1 MELLRPLALVAQ
13 VSVAVV
19 LIWAGTRLAI
29 NRRRARTAGLRSAI
43 AAQLRFETTLDAARV
58 YRMTTFGR
66 DGHAWFSMQG
76 PRRLIVGTDAF
87 IFSAPNA
94 LREYAFRGCECC
106 ISLSQAPSSL
116 FVKRDWIVITGPA
129 GGRQVQLA
137 ISNDNL
143 SEIWRALAAAGAE
156 EH

>member
-1 MELLRPLALVAQ
+1 MELLRLLAFVAPLGIAYT
-13 VSVAVV
+13 
-19 LIWAGTRLAI
+19 LIWACTRLVI
-29 NRRRARTAGLRSAI
+29 SRQRARTAGLRSEI
-43 AAQLRFETTLDAARV
+43 EAQLCFATTLDAARL
-58 YRMTTFGR
+58 YRITTFGR
-66 DGHAWFSMQG
+66 DGHAWFSLQR

-106 ISLSQAPSSL
+106 ISLSHAPSSL
-116 FVKRDWIVITGPA
+116 FVKRDWIVITGLA

-143 SEIWRALAAAGAE
+143 WEIWRALAAAGADQ
-156 EH
+156 H